1 MKLGGSLERRRG
13 RRRFRSTFD
22 GEASGRGVH
31 VSQKVL
37 ITGGAL
43 VVFGWIV
50 GYVLSTQVLFPAP
63 PPPGDLYE
71 VPDLRGLALAT
82 ARERLEG
89 SRLTL
94 GEVDSLQ
101 HPLVAQALILGQSPL
116 PGQSA
121 RADTPVRV
129 TVSLGPLRRAVPD
142 VVRLDA
148 DRARIVLQTS
158 GFLVSTDSTESEL
171 PRGRV
176 VVVRPPPDSVVP
188 LPARVTLLVSRG
200 PPVVTMPLV
209 LGLEEQEAITLLDS
223 LGLVVSDVEE
233 VFRFGRDRGI
243 VVEQEPASE
252 MELQRGSAIRLK
264 VGRRGLEGGN
274 NDPPPP

>member
-22 GEASGRGVH
+22 GEARGRGIH
-31 VSQKVL
+31 VSPKVL

-43 VVFGWIV
+43 VVFGWLV

-223 LGLVVSDVEE
+223 LGLVVSEVEE
-233 VFRFGRDRGI
+233 VFRFGEDQGI
-243 VVEQEPASE
+243 VVEQAPPSDSV
-252 MELQRGSAIRLK
+252 LVRGSPVWLW